1 MSNSNGNADSPTNGA
16 AETPRPL
23 KFNTNALHA
32 GYSPDPTTQARAVP
46 LYQTTSYQFKDTDHA
61 AALFALQVPGNIY
74 TRIMN
79 PTNDAFEQRI
89 AALEGGIGAL
99 ATASGQ
105 FAETLAILTIADAG
119 DEIISSAALYGGTY
133 TLFSQSLRR
142 LGITVHFVEGD
153 NPADYERLINDKT
166 RAIYLETI
174 GNPKLEI
181 PDFEGISAMAHKHG
195 VPVIVD
201 NTFGTPYLIRPFD
214 YGVDI
219 VVHST
224 TKWIGGHGLSIGGVI
239 VDSGKFD
246 WKASGRH
253 RGIVQPEPAYHG
265 AVLADVAGA
274 AAFIIRARVVGLRDF
289 GGSQAPFNS
298 FLNLIGLETL
308 ALRVQRHV
316 DNALAVA
323 QYLENHP
330 AVAWV
335 NYPGLPSHA
344 SYERAKKYLPKGAG
358 AVIGFGIKGG
368 LASGKAFINNLKIF
382 SHLANVGDARSL
394 AIHPASTTHSQL
406 SAEEQR
412 AAGVTE
418 DYIRLAVGI
427 EDIEDILWDIDQAL
441 KVSQTV
447 RQPVA

>member
-1 MSNSNGNADSPTNGA
+1 MSDANGSQPN
-16 AETPRPL
+16 
-23 KFNTNALHA
+23 FNTLALHA
-32 GYSPDPTTQARAVP
+32 GYKPDPTTNARAVP
-46 LYQTTSYQFKDTDHA
+46 IYQTTSYQFRDTDHA
-61 AALFALQVPGNIY
+61 AALFALQEPGNIY

-89 AALEGGIGAL
+89 AALEGGIAAL

-105 FAETLAILTIADAG
+105 FAETLSILTIADSG
-119 DEIISSAALYGGTY
+119 DEIISAAALYGGTY

-142 LGITVHFVEGD
+142 LGIKVHFVTGD
-153 NPADYERLINDKT
+153 NPADYEALINDRTK
-166 RAIYLETI
+166 AIYLETI

-181 PDFEGISAMAHKHG
+181 PDFEAISAIAHKHG
-195 VPVIVD
+195 LPVIVD

-253 RGIVQPEPAYHG
+253 RGIVEPEPAYHG
-265 AVLADVAGA
+265 AVLADVAGP

-308 ALRVQRHV
+308 ALRMQRHV

-323 QYLENHP
+323 RFLEAHP
-330 AVAWV
+330 AVKWV
-335 NYPGLPSHA
+335 NYPGLFSHPSYA
-344 SYERAKKYLPKGAG
+344 RAQKYLPKGAG
-358 AVIGFGIKGG
+358 AVIGFGIEGG
-368 LASGKAFINNLKIF
+368 RQAGRTFIDNLKLF
-382 SHLANVGDARSL
+382 SHLANVGDSRSL
-394 AIHPASTTHSQL
+394 AIHPATTTHSQL
-406 SAEEQR
+406 TAEEQ
-412 AAGVTE
+412 AATGTTD

-427 EDIEDILWDIDQAL
+427 EDIDDIIDDLDQAL
-441 KVSQTV
+441 KVAQGAALTAV
-447 RQPVA
+447 